1 MPSLVISGVNENN
14 FLNIYNN
21 NVANFQFDN
30 TDNLALANYL
40 QITVAASGFPSAV
53 FRVTQFTTDISDQ
66 EFTFN
71 LKQAFKSLSG
81 GFLDSK
87 EPYEKI
93 TKDSTLLR
101 TYTVDYFFVTTEP
114 EDNYTEQV
122 VYNAFKSVEQ
132 IGETIE
138 KPITDPYLLTN
149 NNITV
154 FKGYPF
160 DFSIYSNSSIGLTNL
175 NTGVFVFDGGVSTG
189 VNRVFLSRGRLLL
202 DELDQETE
210 FVNRVLGDGGTLVDN
225 SCVIYDL
232 EPILRTGYNDL
243 QINLG
248 AFTPKQLKVKLID
261 PCSGVYL
268 KWFNE
273 KGSWSYWL
281 FNSIYKDRIN
291 SKVIDVYNT
300 DFSSVEE
307 TYHASLITGKEAKNT
322 IDLQYKGLDDYEF
335 EQVKD
340 ILTSPRVELFI
351 GNINDNYALTVANGG
366 ADYSKAWMSVR
377 VLDGSLTKN
386 TKIGLHNIAISIDKN
401 KYTQS

>member
-30 TDNLALANYL
+30 TPVLVLANYL
-40 QITVAASGFPSAV
+40 QITVASAGFTSAV
-53 FRVTQFTTDISDQ
+53 FRVTQFTTNPLEQ

-81 GFLDSK
+81 GFSDSRK
-87 EPYEKI
+87 PYEKI
-93 TKDSTLLR
+93 VLDSTLLK

-122 VYNAFKSVEQ
+122 VYSAFKSVEQ

-149 NNITV
+149 DNITV

-160 DFSIYSNSSIGLTNL
+160 DFSIYSNSSIALTNL
-175 NTGVFVFDGGVSTG
+175 NTGVFVFDGAVSTG
-189 VNRVFLSRGRLLL
+189 VNRVFLSRGKLLL

-261 PCSGVYL
+261 ACSGVYL

-307 TYHASLITGKEAKNT
+307 TYHASLITGKESKNT
-322 IDLQYKGLDDYEF
+322 LDLQYKGLDDYEF

-351 GNINDNYALTVANGG
+351 GDINDNYALTVANGG
-366 ADYSKAWMSVR
+366 EDYSKAWMGVR
-377 VLDGSLTKN
+377 VLDSSLTKN